1 MAKKNYGQ
9 YYKKAKNEEEG
20 MPVIETPE
28 VKMEVE
34 RSETSAMPV
43 IETEYVPAVDV
54 IIEPKPVTGTVTG
67 CSKLNVRT
75 EPETIADI
83 LCILDAGSEMKID
96 MAKSTKDWFKV
107 TTASGVDGYCMR
119 KFVKI

>member
-9 YYKKAKNEEEG
+9 YYKKAKNEEEC

-28 VKMEVE
+28 VKME
-34 RSETSAMPV
+34 PV
-43 IETEYVPAVDV
+43 HAVDI
-54 IIEPKPVTGTVTG
+54 IIEPVAAPAPKSVTGTVTG

-96 MAKSTKDWFKV
+96 MAKSNKDWFKI
-107 TTASGVDGYCMR
+107 TTASGIDGYCMR